1 MKIRRTA
8 FFLVLALL
16 LPMLFVT
23 VSADGTGT
31 DPENFLFAVTADGEI
46 VTDPALVPATG
57 ATVYRLELNSRES
70 ELRCVWPS
78 GVRFVTSV
86 EKSQIDGLLSCDAV
100 ESVEIG
106 TRILP
111 ADLLNGGDLMQSELA
126 VDVPAT
132 VGVWYKTLSAS
143 YRFAGS
149 LVDIKPEN
157 YSRTLLGVGYARV
170 TLTNGEVIT
179 VSAQVPKGVSFGA
192 LAEEH
197 LYTGGRIDEAERA
210 YFEEIVKLAWEG
222 PSENL
227 QGLNVLA
234 IGDSLFDGDSISGE
248 KQWIGLLAAEC
259 GWNLTNL
266 GHDGWTVA
274 YNPGAYAEGER
285 VRNSMYDYLFNRNS
299 IYCFGGS
306 NASFKYGNPSEKTA
320 EDVDLILLEGG
331 VNDYNRGI
339 PLGTV
344 NDTDGSTVLG
354 AWRLMIDKLL
364 TDYPN
369 AQIVFVTSWYVEGT
383 KTVNGEERSRMD
395 FVCYGVRELYKAH
408 YADEERV
415 VVVEAGDPNVSG
427 IDMGSYNFRAAYSIS
442 TGDTNHLNERG
453 MEMMRRFMREVLNG
467 LFAE

>member
-1 MKIRRTA
+1 MKTKILTLLLC
-8 FFLVLALL
+8 LVLCLSA
-16 LPMLFVT
+16 LPMAVA
-23 VSADGTGT
+23 ADETGT
-31 DPENFLFAVTADGEI
+31 DPDDFLFAVTEDGTI
-46 VTDPALVPATG
+46 ITDPALVPGTG
-57 ATVYRLELNSRES
+57 ASIYRLEISSYAS

-86 EKSQIDGLLSCDAV
+86 AKSQMDELLACDAV

-111 ADLLNGGDLMQSELA
+111 ADLLNDGDLMESELA

-132 VGVWYKTLSAS
+132 VGAWYQNGIRN

-149 LVDIKPEN
+149 LIDIKPEN
-157 YSRTLLGVGYARV
+157 YNRRLLGAGYVRV
-170 TLTNGEVIT
+170 RLTNGEVVT
-179 VSAQVPKGVSFGA
+179 ACTEVFGDVSFGA

-197 LYTGGRIDEAERA
+197 LYTGGRMSESERT
-210 YFEEIVKLAWEG
+210 YFEGIVARAWEG

-234 IGDSLFDGDSISGE
+234 IGDSLFDGDYLTGDF
-248 KQWIGLLAAEC
+248 QWIGLLAAEC

-274 YNPGAYAEGER
+274 YNPGAYAEGDR
-285 VRNSMYDYLFNRNS
+285 IRNSMYDYLFNHND
-299 IYCFGGS
+299 IYRFGGS
-306 NASFKYGNPSEKTA
+306 NASYKYGNLSGKTA
-320 EDVDLILLEGG
+320 ADVDLILLEGG
-331 VNDYNRGI
+331 VNDYGHGI

-354 AWRLMIDKLL
+354 AWKLMIDKLL
-364 TDYPN
+364 VDYPN

-383 KTVNGEERSRMD
+383 KTVDGEVRNRMD
-395 FVCYGVRELYKAH
+395 YVCHGIHALYEAH
-408 YADEERV
+408 YVDEARLV
-415 VVVEAGDPNVSG
+415 LVESGDPSVSG
-427 IDMGSYNFRAAYSIS
+427 IDMANYNFRASYAKS
-442 TGDTNHLNERG
+442 TSDTNHLNERG
-453 MEMMRRFMREVLNG
+453 MEMMRRFMRGVLNG